1 MEVLIYKTLG
11 KQKKIFYYKKFL
23 QNQFTIFIIIRKK
36 DHLEGS
42 LPSKSFLSLG
52 ILIPLIPLLLLID

>member
-23 QNQFTIFIIIRKK
+23 QNRFTIFIIRKK
-36 DHLEGS
+36 DYLEGS